1 MPDDWWGWSITRQA
15 PSIDISRRS
24 VISALTMQKNTI
36 SLIDVPE
43 AAVLAEPV
51 LDAQQQV
58 LLPAG
63 AVLTPALVAGLRDR
77 GVVAV
82 SVLAPVEPE
91 SEAVRGERQ
100 VAMEQRLQY
109 LFRYVHQ
116 SGEINPL
123 LKLVSA
129 YRQESMP

>member
-1 MPDDWWGWSITRQA
+1 
-15 PSIDISRRS
+15 
-24 VISALTMQKNTI
+24 MQKNTI

-63 AVLTPALVAGLRDR
+63 AVLTPALVTGLRDR
-77 GVVAV
+77 GVISVV
-82 SVLAPVEPE
+82 VLAPVELE

-116 SGEINPL
+116 SGEANPL

-129 YRQESMP
+129 YRQESML